1 MLKNIVIVNDFAN
14 ADGGAGKVAIDVALE
29 LSNQYNV
36 IFFTSVKPIDVR
48 FGNSKVKLVCL
59 DKPDILRDAN
69 RVRAV
74 IKGLFDTKVKKQFR
88 NLLAGLR
95 PHETIVHVHTWTKA
109 MTSAVFQVTAQM
121 NFHLVLT
128 LHDYFVSCPNGGF
141 FNYKSKSICNLKSLS
156 GNCLLENCDVRS
168 YPQKVW
174 RVIRLLIQ
182 NHYLWSNKKLTLI
195 YISNMCKSM
204 LKAYIPK
211 DIKMI
216 YLPDPVDLGN
226 NENVEVSDNDCYL
239 YIGRLSPEKG
249 VVLFCEAISELGL
262 KGLVVG
268 DGFLKNELEKK
279 YPQIEFVG
287 WASGEKKNSFMKRAK
302 ALVFPSLWLETFGLV
317 VAEAKSYGIPCI
329 VPDKCAASEQIED
342 GQNGYVFKSGDL
354 NSLKASI
361 LKYEITDLKMMQ
373 LRLNS
378 SFDRKALSMKNH
390 IAKLIDI
397 YSKILV

>member
-1 MLKNIVIVNDFAN
+1 M
-14 ADGGAGKVAIDVALE
+14 
-29 LSNQYNV
+29 
-36 IFFTSVKPIDVR
+36 KPIDVR

-59 DKPDILRDAN
+59 DKPDILRDTN

-74 IKGLFDTKVKKQFR
+74 IKGLFDTKVNKLFR
-88 NLLAGLR
+88 NLLAGLS
-95 PHETIVHVHTWTKA
+95 PQETVVHVHTWTKA
-109 MTSAVFQVTAQM
+109 MTSAVFLVTAQM
-121 NFHLVLT
+121 NFNLVLT

-141 FNYKSKSICNLKSLS
+141 FNYKSKRICNLKSLS
-156 GNCLLENCDVRS
+156 VNCLLENCDVRS

-182 NHYLWSNKKLTLI
+182 NHYLWRNKKLTLI
-195 YISNMCKSM
+195 YISDMCKSM
-204 LKAYIPK
+204 LMTYIPK

-216 YLPDPVDLGN
+216 YLPDPVDLEN
-226 NENVEVSDNDCYL
+226 NENVAVSDNDIYL

-262 KGLVVG
+262 KGIVVG
-268 DGFLKNELEKK
+268 DGYLKNELARK

-287 WASGEKKNSFMKRAK
+287 WASGEKKFSFMKRAK
-302 ALVFPSLWLETFGLV
+302 ALVFPSLWVETYGLV

-342 GQNGYVFKSGDL
+342 GQTGYIFKSGDL
-354 NSLKASI
+354 KSLKESI
-361 LKYEITDLKMMQ
+361 LKYEMTDLKMMQ

-378 SFDRKALSMKNH
+378 SFDREALSMKNH
-390 IAKLIDI
+390 IIKLIDI
-397 YSKILV
+397 YNKILV

>member
-59 DKPDILRDAN
+59 DKPDILRDTN

-74 IKGLFDTKVKKQFR
+74 IKGLFDTKVNKLFR
-88 NLLAGLR
+88 NLLAGLS
-95 PHETIVHVHTWTKA
+95 PQETVVHVHTWTKA

-121 NFHLVLT
+121 NFNLVLT

-141 FNYKSKSICNLKSLS
+141 FNYKSKRICNLKSLS
-156 GNCLLENCDVRS
+156 ANCLLENCDVRS

-182 NHYLWSNKKLTLI
+182 NHYLWRNKKLTLI
-195 YISNMCKSM
+195 YISDMCKSM
-204 LKAYIPK
+204 LMTYIPK

-216 YLPDPVDLGN
+216 YLPDPVDLEN
-226 NENVEVSDNDCYL
+226 NENVAVSDNDIYL

-262 KGLVVG
+262 KGIVVG
-268 DGFLKNELEKK
+268 DGYLKNELARK

-287 WASGEKKNSFMKRAK
+287 WASGEKKFSFMKRAK
-302 ALVFPSLWLETFGLV
+302 ALVFPSLWVETYGLV

-342 GQNGYVFKSGDL
+342 GQTGYIFKSGDL
-354 NSLKASI
+354 KSLKASI
-361 LKYEITDLKMMQ
+361 LKYEMTDLKMMQ

-378 SFDRKALSMKNH
+378 SFDREALSMKNH
-390 IAKLIDI
+390 IIKLIDI
-397 YSKILV
+397 YNKILV